1 MPHKLLK
8 FFIRRSQVGLL
19 MKDFN
24 FTNIKGCKFMNLGIY
39 PKSIKKAVR
48 YIKQDASIEQ
58 LEEIKKIVIYA
69 IKKRTTNLQQKNSK
83 QIV

>member
-1 MPHKLLK
+1 
-8 FFIRRSQVGLL
+8 

-24 FTNIKGCKFMNLGIY
+24 FNNIKECKVMNLDIY

-58 LEEIKKIVIYA
+58 LEEIKKIVNLA
-69 IKKRTTNLQQKNSK
+69 IKKRTTSLQQKNSN